1 MSKFSAGEG
10 MKGGGRGAAQGAMIG
25 AGIGAVGGGVGA
37 VPGAM
42 IGGAAGGALGFL
54 SSAWS
59 KDNFELPSVQ
69 LPGMRS
75 IREEPRGQFEQMLRQ
90 EAMGSGLTSQ
100 RQFAL
105 GQQLDQIPMQAQ
117 RGMQSQIS
125 QLAQTG
131 GVTGGARERLAK
143 AAQEQ
148 SFQGRQQARQSA
160 IGGSIADRMALQRSF
175 ATQEGQERQ
184 FDISNQLKRD
194 ELQSQLD
201 ASRNLAQAQIQAS
214 QGGGGLLGGLFG

>member
-1 MSKFSAGEG
+1 M
-10 MKGGGRGAAQGAMIG
+10 
-25 AGIGAVGGGVGA
+25 A
-37 VPGAM
+37 VPVAAA
-42 IGGAAGGALGFL
+42 AAGGAGGSSMMAAAPWAAGIVGGIKLGQKWGL
-54 SSAWS
+54 LGDSRQSAAMP
-59 KDNFELPSVQ
+59 DFSVN
-69 LPGMRS
+69 LGALKS
-75 IREEPRGQFEQMLRQ
+75 IREEPRGQFENMLRQ
-90 EAMGSGLTSQ
+90 EAMGTGLTSQ

-148 SFQGRQQARQSA
+148 SFQGRQQARQEA

-184 FDISNQLKRD
+184 FDIQNQMKRQ
-194 ELQSQLD
+194 ELEAQLQ
-201 ASRNLAQAQIQAS
+201 ASSNLAQAQFMAANKPDMLS
-214 QGGGGLLGGLFG
+214 RLSLGVI

>member
-1 MSKFSAGEG
+1 MGKFSV
-10 MKGGGRGAAQGAMIG
+10 GRGTSGAASGAATGAMIG
-25 AGIGAVGGGVGA
+25 SVVPGAGTGIGAAIGGG
-37 VPGAM
+37 
-42 IGGAAGGALGFL
+42 LGFL
-54 SSAWS
+54 SSAWGGS
-59 KDNFELPSVQ
+59 DTPVINPVNLPALRSV
-69 LPGMRS
+69 
-75 IREEPRGQFEQMLRQ
+75 REEPRGQFENMLRQ
-90 EAMGSGLTSQ
+90 EAMGTGLTSQ

-148 SFQGRQQARQSA
+148 SFQGRQQARQEA
-160 IGGSIADRMALQRSF
+160 IGGSIADRMALQKSF

-184 FDISNQLKRD
+184 FDIGNQLKRD
-194 ELQSQLD
+194 EIQAQLD
-201 ASRNLAQAQIQAS
+201 ASRNLAQAQLQAS
-214 QGGGGLLGGLFG
+214 QGGGGLLSGLFG

>member
-1 MSKFSAGEG
+1 MGKFSAGRG
-10 MKGGGRGAAQGAMIG
+10 ASGAASGAATGATIGSVFPGYGTAIGAAIGGG
-25 AGIGAVGGGVGA
+25 
-37 VPGAM
+37 
-42 IGGAAGGALGFL
+42 LGFL
-54 SSAWS
+54 SSAWGGS
-59 KDNFELPSVQ
+59 DTPVINPVNLPALQSVRQ
-69 LPGMRS
+69 
-75 IREEPRGQFEQMLRQ
+75 EPRGQFENMLRQ

>member
-1 MSKFSAGEG
+1 MGKFSAGRG
-10 MKGGGRGAAQGAMIG
+10 ASGAASGAATGATIGSVFPGYGTAIGAAIGGG
-25 AGIGAVGGGVGA
+25 
-37 VPGAM
+37 
-42 IGGAAGGALGFL
+42 LGFL
-54 SSAWS
+54 SSAWGGS
-59 KDNFELPSVQ
+59 DTPVINPVNLPALQSVRQ
-69 LPGMRS
+69 
-75 IREEPRGQFEQMLRQ
+75 EPRGQFENMLRQ

-160 IGGSIADRMALQRSF
+160 IGGSIADRMALQKAF

-184 FDISNQLKRD
+184 FDIGNQLKRD
-194 ELQSQLD
+194 ELQAQLD